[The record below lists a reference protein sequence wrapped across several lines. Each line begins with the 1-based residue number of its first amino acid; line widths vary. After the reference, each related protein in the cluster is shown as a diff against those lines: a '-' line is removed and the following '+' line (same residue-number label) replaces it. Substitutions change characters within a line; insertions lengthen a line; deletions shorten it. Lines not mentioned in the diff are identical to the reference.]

1 MSTPHCINE
10 SRKLGLLVPLNQEM
24 SSKTLARAGASLI
37 DRFFVFHPPKPS
49 NAFLLPRIS
58 SHLPVRC
65 FAEKFLAA
73 RSPPPGSVGG
83 GDDESLKI
91 LASSQGIVFPCGLPS
106 LRFFIDEGEIIHF
119 WRNRSHRLILTVCY
133 SVSAH
138 VVLLLMELVKIVTFI
153 GFGRILFGWDG
164 VF

>member
-1 MSTPHCINE
+1 
-10 SRKLGLLVPLNQEM
+10 M

-49 NAFLLPRIS
+49 VTFLLPRIS
-58 SHLPVRC
+58 SHPPVRC

-83 GDDESLKI
+83 GDAESLKI

-106 LRFFIDEGEIIHF
+106 LRFFIDEGHDDLTNEPLHLLPK
-119 WRNRSHRLILTVCY
+119 RTYQPSHIKRKR
-133 SVSAH
+133 AH
-138 VVLLLMELVKIVTFI
+138 GYLARKATK
-153 GFGRILFGWDG
+153 GGRKVIARRIAKGRQRIA
-164 VF
+164 V